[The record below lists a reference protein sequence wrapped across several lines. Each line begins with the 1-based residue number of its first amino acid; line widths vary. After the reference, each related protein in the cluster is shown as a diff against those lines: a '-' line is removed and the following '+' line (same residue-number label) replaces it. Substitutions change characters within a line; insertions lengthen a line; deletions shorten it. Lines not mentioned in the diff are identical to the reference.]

1 MMKRTGGALVI
12 VVLAASANVA
22 SAADRMVYG
31 AGMVTCAEWQQ
42 HRSTGNKVANVQLQA
57 WIDGFLT
64 GYNVASEDVDFI
76 APKPEDIAYYAWVD
90 NYCSQHPLDK
100 VMQAVLKLKDDLTAR
115 ARR

>member
-76 APKPEDIAYYAWVD
+76 AYAWVD
-90 NYCSQHPLDK
+90 NYCSQYPLDK